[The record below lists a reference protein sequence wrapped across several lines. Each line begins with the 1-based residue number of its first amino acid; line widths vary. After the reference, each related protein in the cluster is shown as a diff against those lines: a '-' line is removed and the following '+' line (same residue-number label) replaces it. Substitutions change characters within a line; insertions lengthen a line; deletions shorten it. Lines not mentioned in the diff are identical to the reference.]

1 MALNVWTGTG
11 RLTARPEQRRMPNSN
26 AVTTF
31 CIAVERDFKD
41 KNTGIRGVDFINCVS
56 YSNTAEMIAKY
67 YDKGMLVNV
76 TGRLQIRKYKTKEG
90 QDRYTSEIIVNQIY
104 FGESKK
110 KNSSESDEYQSEKS
124 KYNDDGWTEVE
135 PEDYGGRLPF

>member
-11 RLTARPEQRRMPNSN
+11 RFTRQPEMRRMPNSN

-31 CIAVERDFKD
+31 CLAVERDFKD
-41 KNTGIRGVDFINCVS
+41 KNTGERGVDFINCVS

-67 YDKGMLVNV
+67 FDKGMLVNV
-76 TGRLQIRKYKTKEG
+76 TGRLQIRKWQTKEG
-90 QDRYTSEIIVNQIY
+90 QDRYTSEIVVNQIY

-110 KNSSESDEYQSEKS
+110 KQNSGNVGYRSESSGD
-124 KYNDDGWTEVE
+124 NDDGWTEYE
-135 PEDYGGRLPF
+135 PDDNGRLPF